1 LKFQLNRG
9 NWNMVLLAI
18 IAVAALSSLGYKI
31 MAQQPSENNK
41 KHEVPAQ
48 VVQVAPVKTED
59 LYAVLCT
66 TGVLETRKSMEVLAE
81 STLMV
86 KEIRKKAG
94 SQVAVGEV
102 VLLLD
107 NSEALAQLGKAENNL
122 AVLENNYLQ
131 AVKDKVF
138 LMEKRDN
145 ARKELQQLEALYQSG
160 EGSFYELENA
170 RAEVELIEKQIVA
183 INLNVLDNEVKKAR
197 SAVEA
202 AREQLSAT
210 VVTSP
215 MEGIILHMG
224 VKEGQTVKEGR
235 PFFKVGE
242 NKPPQVL
249 VALSEEDARQV
260 QNGQEV
266 KVYRAEEPEKVVK
279 GQVSFIAAPEESA
292 AASGQNADGKE
303 QKDVSQ
309 GTGATTNVGGL
320 DARAVNIKQ
329 SVIEP
334 VRTVQVKIE
343 TEEEAAEFGSE
354 AQVQVEIILEN
365 KAQVLTVPLTAVT
378 EMDGRSVVFV
388 YDDGVAKL
396 REVECGLVGTDSVEI
411 IAGLNQEEQ
420 VIISSLAAIEDG
432 TKVDIISELEAQG

>member
-1 LKFQLNRG
+1 MKFQLNRG

-334 VRTVQVKIE
+334 VRQC
-343 TEEEAAEFGSE
+343 
-354 AQVQVEIILEN
+354 
-365 KAQVLTVPLTAVT
+365 
-378 EMDGRSVVFV
+378 R
-388 YDDGVAKL
+388 
-396 REVECGLVGTDSVEI
+396 
-411 IAGLNQEEQ
+411 
-420 VIISSLAAIEDG
+420 
-432 TKVDIISELEAQG
+432 